1 MGLMQPLGMNTA
13 GLIELLVRAD
23 TADLFSGTDL
33 DKSPVYVLV
42 LAPRVPVAG
51 LISDREITKG
61 LFVLPIDL
69 GYPLGKKTV
78 AWLDLTEHNVAKL
91 DRLWMQ
97 HRLEHDHISLV
108 CMRPQRATRRLVYH
122 WHSFLEFILHLGVS
136 ENLL

>member
-1 MGLMQPLGMNTA
+1 MGLMQPLAMNTA
-13 GLIELLVRAD
+13 GLIELFVRAD

-33 DKSPVYVLV
+33 DNSPVYVFG

-61 LFVLPIDL
+61 VFVPVDL

-78 AWLDLTEHNVAKL
+78 AGLDLTEHNVAKL

-122 WHSFLEFILHLGVS
+122 
-136 ENLL
+136 